1 MELSDYIQVIRRRW
15 RIIVTTF
22 LVTLALAAGFTAVT
36 TPQYSASAELYVST
50 ASTEGV
56 TDLAQGSTFT
66 QRQVTTYA
74 DVATTPYVL
83 DPVIDELALDLRAG
97 QLAQQITV
105 QAPAN
110 TALLEIAVTDAD
122 PDQALSIAQGVS
134 EQLVLSVE
142 ALDQVDPE
150 TASPVKATV
159 ITPANVGTD
168 PVTPQP
174 LRNLALAAVLGLLLG
189 VGLAL
194 LRDLLDTSV
203 RGEADARAIV
213 DAPVLGGITFDK
225 GAAANPT
232 IVVDEP
238 HHSHSEAFRS
248 LRTNLQFV
256 NAGDPPKS
264 IVLTSSMPEEGKTTT
279 TAHLALTLAATGR
292 RVCVVEGDLRRPRL
306 MNYLGMEGG
315 AGLTNV
321 LIGEVGLDE
330 MLQPYADS
338 SLTLLGSGPIP
349 PNPAEILGSDRMRAV
364 MADLEQRFDIVIVDA
379 PPLLPVTDAAVLARV
394 TDGAV
399 VVVGVGIITRDHLA
413 RTVERLEKAQGPLLG
428 LILNRVPAKGVD
440 SYDAYSADYG
450 PEQTQQPSLEQKLMP
465 QTQD

>member
-15 RIIVTTF
+15 RIIAATF
-22 LVTLALAAGFTAVT
+22 LVTLALAAGFTALT

-159 ITPANVGTD
+159 ITPANVGAD

-213 DAPVLGGITFDK
+213 EAPVLGGITFDK
-225 GAAANPT
+225 DAAANPT

-264 IVLTSSMPEEGKTTT
+264 IVLTSSMPEEG
-279 TAHLALTLAATGR
+279 
-292 RVCVVEGDLRRPRL
+292 RPER
-306 MNYLGMEGG
+306 Y
-315 AGLTNV
+315 
-321 LIGEVGLDE
+321 
-330 MLQPYADS
+330 
-338 SLTLLGSGPIP
+338 
-349 PNPAEILGSDRMRAV
+349 
-364 MADLEQRFDIVIVDA
+364 
-379 PPLLPVTDAAVLARV
+379 
-394 TDGAV
+394 
-399 VVVGVGIITRDHLA
+399 VVGPG
-413 RTVERLEKAQGPLLG
+413 
-428 LILNRVPAKGVD
+428 
-440 SYDAYSADYG
+440 SAIVR
-450 PEQTQQPSLEQKLMP
+450 SKLP
-465 QTQD
+465 DRGGCPTFTT